1 MNKKVLAVIVAAFA
15 AVLAFALVGCGG
27 QSSSSASSASGSSAS
42 ASASA
47 ASSASASSA
56 STASSAASGATKTV
70 VDAYSRS
77 VEVPADAKTAATV
90 GSGARFVVYAGA
102 QDKLIAVTEMETDP
116 QLNRPYAVAYADKFK
131 SLPATSNGNHLLE
144 TNVNEEELVKLAPD
158 VIISSRS
165 KEECDQLQADTGIP
179 VIGISYQNQL
189 FTDKVYKSIECVG
202 EALGTEDH
210 AAEVIAK
217 MKEWEAD
224 ITGRVANI
232 ADADKPSVYVGAV
245 NYKGAKSWGGTYAH
259 YACTDVLGA
268 NNVADATGQDGAL
281 DVDLEQI
288 GAWNPDYMFLNAGN
302 LDMLKADYAE
312 NKEFFDGLKAFQENH
327 LYTQPFFNFN
337 GTNVDTGICDTYF
350 IGATIYPD
358 AFADVD
364 LNEKYT
370 EIYKTMLDG
379 FDFYSVMK
387 ENKMGFKEF
396 PSLAE

>member
-1 MNKKVLAVIVAAFA
+1 MNRNVLAIIVAAFA
-15 AVLAFALVGCGG
+15 AALAFALVGCGG
-27 QSSSSASSASGSSAS
+27 QSSGSASSAASGSSAAS
-42 ASASA
+42 ASAASASA
-47 ASSASASSA
+47 ASSAE
-56 STASSAASGATKTV
+56 SSAASDAATKV
-70 VDAYSRS
+70 VTDAYGRE
-77 VEVPADAKTAATV
+77 VTVPANAQTAATV

-102 QDKLIAVTEMETDP
+102 QDKLIAVTEMEIDP
-116 QLNRPYAVAYADKFK
+116 QLNRPYAIAYADLFK
-131 SLPATSNGNHLLE
+131 DLPTTSNGNHLLE
-144 TNVNEEELVKLAPD
+144 TEVNEEELVKLAPD

-165 KEECDQLQADTGIP
+165 KEECEQLQANTGIP
-179 VIGISYQNQL
+179 VIGITYQNQL
-189 FTDKVYKSIECVG
+189 FTDNVYNSIQCVG

-224 ITGRVANI
+224 LTNRVGAI
-232 ADADKPSVYVGAV
+232 PDDQKPSVYVGAV

-268 NNVADATGQDGAL
+268 KNVADETGQDGAI

-312 NKEFFDGLKAFQENH
+312 NKEFFDGLKAFQDGH

-350 IGATIYPD
+350 IGATIYPE

-364 LNEKYT
+364 LDAKYT
-370 EIYKTMLDG
+370 EIFETMLGG

-387 ENKMGFKEF
+387 ENKMGFKSF
-396 PSLAE
+396 PSLEG